1 MTTLLSQW
9 AVEVQPGEEGDYTWG
24 AVGSCRTSI
33 LFCRPPHWM
42 GHVENFL
49 PMALPW
55 GLSFAELG
63 FCGI

>member
-1 MTTLLSQW
+1 MTTLLS
-9 AVEVQPGEEGDYTWG
+9 AVGSGGTARRGRGLHLG
-24 AVGSCRTSI
+24 AVGNCRTSI